1 MAVVCTLL
9 KNIFLFIYFLERGE
23 GKEKDKER
31 NIHVWLPLAW
41 PPTGD
46 LAYNPGMCPDWELN
60 WGPYGL
66 QATAQSIESHQ
77 LEMYC
82 YFFLILR
89 VHLLTLERDKH

>member
-1 MAVVCTLL
+1 M
-9 KNIFLFIYFLERGE
+9 
-23 GKEKDKER
+23 
-31 NIHVWLPLAW
+31 WLPLVW

-82 YFFLILR
+82 YFFFNPKGTFIDFR
-89 VHLLTLERDKH
+89 ERDKH